1 MQEIKEHF
9 NDNTNYNIF
18 NGKKKIASRHKE
30 VLKREHKTKMSTG
43 KLK

>member
-9 NDNTNYNIF
+9 NDNTNYNTF
-18 NGKKKIASRHKE
+18 NGKKNASRHKE
-30 VLKREHKTKMSTG
+30 VLKREHRTKMSAG